1 MQVDLIDPKSL
12 GAKTVSGENVAY
24 LMTIVD
30 HASKMVMIIP
40 LPSKSGDVV
49 RNGVSIVS
57 ANHRVVCL
65 ILKLIS
71 LHYS

>member
-1 MQVDLIDPKSL
+1 
-12 GAKTVSGENVAY
+12 
-24 LMTIVD
+24 
-30 HASKMVMIIP
+30 VMIIP
-40 LPSKSGDVV
+40 LPSKAGDVV